1 MLSTGIS
8 NIQRIGRNVGNKCV
22 NGAYI
27 ILGLLY
33 GQGDFEKTIDISTRA
48 GQDSDCNPASS
59 GGILGTMIGYNR
71 IPEKFR
77 KELTVVADT
86 PFNNAVSFNKGCE
99 LSFEHALQKKTV
111 EKLEV
116 MK

>member
-1 MLSTGIS
+1 
-8 NIQRIGRNVGNKCV
+8 
-22 NGAYI
+22 
-27 ILGLLY
+27 
-33 GQGDFEKTIDISTRA
+33 
-48 GQDSDCNPASS
+48 
-59 GGILGTMIGYNR
+59 MIGYNR

-99 LSFEHALQKKTV
+99 LSFEHALQMIEKTV